1 MYFCFFFFSFDMLN
15 RKKINFLSTRRL
27 IIIQINGNVSGCA
40 AREVHKRKKEICCSE
55 GTTPECAEQKFPVP
69 RCHRQ
74 PPRGKSACVAQGK
87 CDKDRE
93 WMPLDSR
100 G

>member
-1 MYFCFFFFSFDMLN
+1 MLI
-15 RKKINFLSTRRL
+15 RKKFNFLSTRRL
-27 IIIQINGNVSGCA
+27 IIIQINGNVSDCA
-40 AREVHKRKKEICCSE
+40 AREVHKRKKKKCSE

-74 PPRGKSACVAQGK
+74 PPRGKSASVAKGK

>member
-1 MYFCFFFFSFDMLN
+1 MCVAAPREKFI
-15 RKKINFLSTRRL
+15 KERRR
-27 IIIQINGNVSGCA
+27 NVVSS
-40 AREVHKRKKEICCSE
+40 K
-55 GTTPECAEQKFPVP
+55 GTTPECAEQKFPAP

-74 PPRGKSACVAQGK
+74 PPRGKSASVAKGK